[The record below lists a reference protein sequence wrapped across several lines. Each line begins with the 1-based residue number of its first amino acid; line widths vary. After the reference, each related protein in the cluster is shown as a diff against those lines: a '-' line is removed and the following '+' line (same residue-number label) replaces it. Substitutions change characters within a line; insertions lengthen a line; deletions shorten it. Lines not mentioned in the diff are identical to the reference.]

1 MATIKVRGRGTV
13 PVRPDEA
20 ILTFELVSIADAP
33 GDAFAETSRRAAAL
47 DSVLDEQGIDRDA
60 RSTIGIVLHEH
71 QEFDVGGEP
80 RRAHRAATTVNVR
93 LTELE
98 TLPPLLEAALE
109 RAEAYVRGP
118 SWRLS
123 DTSGATAEACRRA
136 ITDASDRAAAYA
148 GAIGLRVG
156 DVQSVEDVGAPEA
169 GPARAVVLHAVE
181 APPIYPG
188 ELVVS
193 ASVDVVF
200 ELGST

>member
-13 PVRPDEA
+13 PMRPDEA

-33 GDAFAETSRRAAAL
+33 AEAFAETSRRAAAL
-47 DSVLDEQGIDRDA
+47 DAVLDEQGIDRDA
-60 RSTIGIVLHEH
+60 RSTVGIVLHEH

-93 LTELE
+93 LAELDAV
-98 TLPPLLEAALE
+98 PRLLESALE

-118 SWRLS
+118 TWRLS
-123 DTSGATAEACRRA
+123 DTSGASAEACRRA
-136 ITDASDRAAAYA
+136 IMDASDSAAAYA

-156 DVQSVEDVGAPEA
+156 NVQSVEDVTPPDA
-169 GPARAVVLHAVE
+169 GPARGLVLHAVE

-193 ASVDVVF
+193 ASVDMVF
-200 ELGST
+200 ELEPM